1 MAMFDIIEW
10 TDNSGTQ
17 LVKRVPENGS
27 GEFRLGSQLI
37 VRETQAAVFF
47 KDGQGRDT
55 FSAGRHTLS
64 TANLPILTK
73 ILSIPF
79 GGKSPFRAEV
89 IFVSLQT
96 FLDQKWGTRE
106 PIPFR
111 DTDLGI
117 VRLRAF
123 GNYTMRVTEPQLFV
137 TSVVG
142 SRGVFTTEAIGDYLR
157 SVIVSRFN
165 DVLGENMK
173 SVLDLAMIYDELGIA
188 LKTRIQTDFAKFG
201 VEVQDFFIQAITPPE
216 EVQKAMDKRASMG
229 AVGDLNKF
237 TQFQAANAMEA
248 AANNPGGGAGA
259 AMGLGAGAGLG
270 MMQAQMMANAMAANQ
285 QPAAQARPAPAA
297 ATVACPSCQAQN
309 AAGAKFCS
317 SCGKAIPGAAA
328 CAKCNT
334 TNAPGAKFC
343 SNCGS
348 GLGAAACPKCSQPVA
363 AGAKF
368 CGNCGNATA

>member
-1 MAMFDIIEW
+1 MAIFDVIEW

-17 LVKRVPENGS
+17 LVHRIPENGS
-27 GEFRLGSQLI
+27 GEFRIGSQLI

-55 FSAGRHTLS
+55 FTSGRHTLS
-64 TANLPILTK
+64 TANIPILTK

-89 IFVSLQT
+89 VFVGLQT

-106 PIPFR
+106 PIAFR

-123 GNYTMRVTEPQLFV
+123 GNFTMRVTDPQLFV

-142 SRGVFTTEAIGDYLR
+142 SRGIFTSDGIGDYLK

-201 VEVQDFFIQAITPPE
+201 IEVQDFFIQAITPPE
-216 EVQKAMDKRASMG
+216 EVQKAMDQRASMG
-229 AVGDLNKF
+229 VVGDMNKF
-237 TQFQAANAMEA
+237 MQFKAANAMEA
-248 AANNPGGGAGA
+248 AANNPGGAAGA
-259 AMGLGAGAGLG
+259 AMGLGAGAGMG
-270 MMQAQMMANAMAANQ
+270 VMMANAMAGATQPQ
-285 QPAAQARPAPAA
+285 QQQQQAKAPAPGI
-297 ATVACPSCQAQN
+297 ACPSCQAQN

-317 SCGKAIPGAAA
+317 SCGKAIPAAAA
-328 CAKCNT
+328 CPKCQT
-334 TNAPGAKFC
+334 VNAPGAKFC
-343 SNCGS
+343 SSCGT
-348 GLGAAACPKCSQPVA
+348 GMAKLACPTCNAEVA

-368 CGNCGNATA
+368 CAGCGNAMA

>member
-1 MAMFDIIEW
+1 MAMFDVIEW

-17 LVKRVPENGS
+17 LVHRIPENGS

-55 FSAGRHTLS
+55 FTAGRHTLS
-64 TANLPILTK
+64 TANIPILTK

-89 IFVSLQT
+89 VFVGLQT

-142 SRGVFTTEAIGDYLR
+142 SKGIFTSDAIGDYLK
-157 SVIVSRFN
+157 SVIMSRFA

-173 SVLDLAMIYDELGIA
+173 SVLDLAMIYDELGVA

-201 VEVQDFFIQAITPPE
+201 IEVQDFFIQAITPPE
-216 EVQKAMDKRASMG
+216 EVQKAMDQRASMG
-229 AVGDLNKF
+229 VVGDMNKF
-237 TQFQAANAMEA
+237 MQFKAANAMEA
-248 AANNPGGGAGA
+248 AANNPGGAAGA
-259 AMGLGAGAGLG
+259 AMGLGAGAGMG
-270 MMQAQMMANAMAANQ
+270 VMMANAMGAATAGAQQ
-285 QPAAQARPAPAA
+285 QPQAQQVKQAPG
-297 ATVACPSCQAQN
+297 VGCPSCQAQN

-317 SCGKAIPGAAA
+317 SCGKAIPAAAA
-328 CAKCNT
+328 CPKCQT
-334 TNAPGAKFC
+334 VNAPGAKFC
-343 SNCGS
+343 SSCGT
-348 GLGAAACPKCSQPVA
+348 GLAAKACSKCNAEVA

-368 CGNCGNATA
+368 CAGCGTPQA

>member
-1 MAMFDIIEW
+1 MAMFDVIEFA
-10 TDNSGTQ
+10 DNTGNRMVQ
-17 LVKRVPENGS
+17 RIPEGGS

-37 VRETQAAVFF
+37 VRESQAAVFF

-55 FSAGRHTLS
+55 FLAGRHTLS
-64 TANLPILTK
+64 TANLPVLTK

-96 FLDQKWGTRE
+96 FLDQKWGTKE
-106 PIPFR
+106 PIAFR

-142 SRGVFTTEAIGDYLR
+142 SRGIFTTEAIGDYLR
-157 SVIVSRFN
+157 NVIVSRFN

-173 SVLDLAMIYDELGIA
+173 SVLDLAQVYDELGIA

-201 VEVQDFFIQAITPPE
+201 IEVQDFFVQAITPPE
-216 EVQKAMDKRASMG
+216 EVQKAMDQRASMG
-229 AVGDLNKF
+229 VVGDMNKF
-237 TQFQAANAMEA
+237 MQFKAANAMEA

-270 MMQAQMMANAMAANQ
+270 MAQAQMLANAMNQ
-285 QPAAQARPAPAA
+285 PQPQQQQAKAPG
-297 ATVACPSCQAQN
+297 VACPSCQATN
-309 AAGAKFCS
+309 LAGAKFCS
-317 SCGKAIPGAAA
+317 SCGKGIPSAAA
-328 CAKCNT
+328 CPKCNT
-334 TNAPGAKFC
+334 QNAPGAKFC
-343 SNCGS
+343 NSCGTS
-348 GLGAAACPKCSQPVA
+348 MAAAAKPVCAKCNTENAP
-363 AGAKF
+363 GAKF
-368 CGNCGNATA
+368 CAGCGNAMA

>member
-17 LVKRVPENGS
+17 LVHRIPENGS
-27 GEFRLGSQLI
+27 GEFRIGSQLI

-64 TANLPILTK
+64 TANIPILTK

-89 IFVSLQT
+89 VFVGLQT

-106 PIPFR
+106 PIAFR

-123 GNYTMRVTEPQLFV
+123 GNFTMRVTEPQLFV
-137 TSVVG
+137 TTVVG
-142 SRGVFTTEAIGDYLR
+142 SRGIFTSDGIGDYLK

-173 SVLDLAMIYDELGIA
+173 SVLDLAMVYDELGVA
-188 LKTRIQTDFAKFG
+188 LKTRVQTDFAKFG
-201 VEVQDFFIQAITPPE
+201 IEVQDFFIQAITPPE
-216 EVQKAMDKRASMG
+216 EVQKAMDQRASMG
-229 AVGDLNKF
+229 VVGDMNKF
-237 TQFQAANAMEA
+237 MQFKAANAMEA
-248 AANNPGGGAGA
+248 AANNPGGAGA
-259 AMGLGAGAGLG
+259 AMAMGAGAGMG
-270 MMQAQMMANAMAANQ
+270 MAQAQMMANAMAAGQQ
-285 QPAAQARPAPAA
+285 QPQAKTPAA
-297 ATVACPSCQAQN
+297 APGIACPGCQAQN
-309 AAGAKFCS
+309 AAAAKFCS
-317 SCGKAIPGAAA
+317 SCGKAIPAAEA
-328 CAKCNT
+328 CPKCAVP
-334 TNAPGAKFC
+334 NAPGAKFC
-343 SNCGS
+343 SSCGT
-348 GLGAAACPKCSQPVA
+348 GMGKAACPKCQAQVA

-368 CGNCGNATA
+368 CAGCGNPMA